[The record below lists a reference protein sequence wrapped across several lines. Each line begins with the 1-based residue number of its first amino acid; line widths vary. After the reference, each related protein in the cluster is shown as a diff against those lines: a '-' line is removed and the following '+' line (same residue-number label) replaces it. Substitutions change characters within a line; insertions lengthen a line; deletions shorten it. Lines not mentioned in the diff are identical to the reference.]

1 MSETMKAEVR
11 KDFYDEQD
19 IDRCGRGELFGPN
32 VTRLPIGN
40 MLMINRITSITEDGG
55 RYGKGQI
62 IAELDVSAD
71 MWFFDCHFPN
81 DPVMPGCLGLDALWQ
96 LQGFFLAWCG
106 HQGKGRALG
115 VREVRFAGQVLP
127 TSKKVEYCLNI
138 KRVVAREL
146 VMGIA
151 DGSMSVDGAEIY
163 TADSLRVGFFKD
175 TDLFHK

>member
-1 MSETMKAEVR
+1 MDADAR
-11 KDFYDEQD
+11 KHSYDEQD

-32 VTRLPIGN
+32 VTRLPTGN
-40 MLMINRITSITEDGG
+40 MLMIDRITSITEAGG

-62 IAELDVSAD
+62 VAELDVSPD
-71 MWFFDCHFPN
+71 MWFFACHFPN

-96 LQGFFLAWCG
+96 LMGFYLAWRG
-106 HQGKGRALG
+106 HEGKGRALG

-127 TSKKVEYCLNI
+127 TSKKVVYCLNI
-138 KRVVAREL
+138 KRVVARAL

-151 DGSMSVDGAEIY
+151 DGSMSVDGEEIY